1 MSKSYHHFING
12 QVVQGKSG
20 RHSDLFNPSLGEV
33 SGNVALATVE
43 ELNSAV
49 DAAKAALPEW
59 SGMNPQRRARV
70 LFNFKNLVE
79 ANASELALILSEEH
93 GKVLADSHGDI
104 QRASTLSSLPAV
116 SRTWSRVSTPKV
128 QAPALTFTACDS
140 QSASLQE
147 SHRLTSPP

>member
-1 MSKSYHHFING
+1 M
-12 QVVQGKSG
+12 
-20 RHSDLFNPSLGEV
+20 

-104 QRASTLSSLPAV
+104 QRGLDVIEFACGIPHLVKGEYTQGAGPGIDVYSMRQPIGVAAGITPFNFPAMIPMWMFGVAIATGCTLSLI
-116 SRTWSRVSTPKV
+116 
-128 QAPALTFTACDS
+128 
-140 QSASLQE
+140 
-147 SHRLTSPP
+147 HI

>member
-1 MSKSYHHFING
+1 MSKTYHHFING

-20 RHSDLFNPSLGEV
+20 RHSDIFNPSLGEV
-33 SGNVALATVE
+33 TGNVALATAE

-49 DAAKAALPEW
+49 AAAKAALPEW

-93 GKVLADSHGDI
+93 G
-104 QRASTLSSLPAV
+104 LSLI
-116 SRTWSRVSTPKV
+116 
-128 QAPALTFTACDS
+128 
-140 QSASLQE
+140 
-147 SHRLTSPP
+147 HI